1 MILAFG
7 QLCLFC
13 SRSLNPC
20 MWNRFHLLIGLAFTH
35 LHTKKLGLTDSEPFM
50 ENYKNII
57 AAISSSNRRSKLTPC
72 HRKEQITFSI
82 TRILMYSICIQ
93 RNEQF
98 YVHISL
104 DPKDQYHNWTSK
116 HVEFCNLR
124 KRKPSIK
131 GK

>member
-7 QLCLFC
+7 QLCL
-13 SRSLNPC
+13 SLFQISKPLHVES
-20 MWNRFHLLIGLAFTH
+20 FPSTH
-35 LHTKKLGLTDSEPFM
+35 WSSIYSITYKKLGLTDSEPFM

-104 DPKDQYHNWTSK
+104 DPKDQQHNWTSK
-116 HVEFCNLR
+116 HVGFCNLR
-124 KRKPSIK
+124 KRKPSN
-131 GK
+131 

>member
-20 MWNRFHLLIGLAFTH
+20 MWNRFHPLIGLAFTH
-35 LHTKKLGLTDSEPFM
+35 YIQKTRFDRFRTVHGKLQKHYRSYF
-50 ENYKNII
+50 KFK
-57 AAISSSNRRSKLTPC
+57 RRSKLTPC

-82 TRILMYSICIQ
+82 TRILMYSICIK

-104 DPKDQYHNWTSK
+104 DPKDQQHNWTSK
-116 HVEFCNLR
+116 HVGFCNLR
-124 KRKPSIK
+124 KRKPSN
-131 GK
+131 